1 MARKKYGK
9 YITTECVKPDPKAKG
24 AYVTSTRH
32 LEKFGGGHLS
42 IDSIYVTRPHLM
54 ISQPHKHEFAQY
66 LSFFSSNAN
75 DATDFDAEI
84 ELSLGEE
91 PEKHIINKPT
101 AVYIPAG
108 LHHGPINFARVS
120 KPVLF
125 LDIAVTGK
133 YSRVGNTPD

>member
-1 MARKKYGK
+1 LAATKYDK
-9 YITTECVKPDPKAKG
+9 YITTECVKPNPKTAG

-32 LEKFGGGHLS
+32 IESFGGGELS
-42 IDSIYVTRPHLM
+42 IDAIYINSPHRM

-66 LSFFSSNAN
+66 LSFYSANAQ

-84 ELSLGEE
+84 EVTLGGEL
-91 PEKHIINKPT
+91 EKHVVTCPT
-101 AVYIPAG
+101 SIYIPAG
-108 LHHGPINFARVS
+108 LSHGPLDFVRVG

-125 LDIAVTGK
+125 LDIALTGK